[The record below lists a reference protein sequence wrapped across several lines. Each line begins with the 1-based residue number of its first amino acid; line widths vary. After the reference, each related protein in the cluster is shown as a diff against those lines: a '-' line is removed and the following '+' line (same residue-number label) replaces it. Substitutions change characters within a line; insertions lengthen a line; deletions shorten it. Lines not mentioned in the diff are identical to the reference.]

1 MLSHW
6 VRRILQA
13 TVYDVAIETPLDAAP
28 LLSARLHNT
37 VRLKREDL
45 QPVFSFKLRGA
56 YNRISQLSAGEL
68 ARGVIC
74 ASAGN
79 HAQGV
84 AFSGQKLGIR
94 TLIVMPRTTPDIKVN
109 AVKRLGGEV
118 ILEGDSF
125 DVANRFALQ
134 KAEAEGLVYIP
145 PYDDALVIAG
155 QGTVAMELLR
165 QWRNVDCVFVPVGG
179 GGLMAGVA
187 AYLGEV
193 APHVQVIAV
202 EPEDAACLK
211 LALDSGERR
220 ALPQV
225 GLFADGV
232 AVAQIGA
239 LPFEVARL
247 PKSDGSGPVV
257 DPQVVTCSTD
267 EICAAVKDVFDE
279 TRSIAEPA
287 GALAV
292 AGLKK
297 YVQQHGLQGKH
308 LVALVSGANMNFD
321 RLRYIAERTELGEG
335 REAIL
340 AISLPEQVG
349 AFLTF
354 CRALQGRGITEFN
367 YRYNGSNSAQIFV
380 GIALKGQ
387 IFDERQRLVQSLQ
400 EKGYGVDDLSDDET
414 AKLHIRHLVGGH
426 AGLADERVFRLEF
439 PERPGALLNFL
450 EKLGQQFNISLF
462 HYRNHGA
469 AEGRVLVGLQLG
481 THREAE
487 LQQGLAALGY
497 PVVDITDSVGYRLFL
512 R

>member
-1 MLSHW
+1 M
-6 VRRILQA
+6 
-13 TVYDVAIETPLDAAP
+13 
-28 LLSARLHNT
+28 
-37 VRLKREDL
+37 
-45 QPVFSFKLRGA
+45 
-56 YNRISQLSAGEL
+56 
-68 ARGVIC
+68 
-74 ASAGN
+74 
-79 HAQGV
+79 
-84 AFSGQKLGIR
+84 
-94 TLIVMPRTTPDIKVN
+94 
-109 AVKRLGGEV
+109 
-118 ILEGDSF
+118 
-125 DVANRFALQ
+125 
-134 KAEAEGLVYIP
+134 
-145 PYDDALVIAG
+145 
-155 QGTVAMELLR
+155 
-165 QWRNVDCVFVPVGG
+165 
-179 GGLMAGVA
+179 
-187 AYLGEV
+187 
-193 APHVQVIAV
+193 
-202 EPEDAACLK
+202 
-211 LALDSGERR
+211 
-220 ALPQV
+220 
-225 GLFADGV
+225 
-232 AVAQIGA
+232 
-239 LPFEVARL
+239 
-247 PKSDGSGPVV
+247 
-257 DPQVVTCSTD
+257 
-267 EICAAVKDVFDE
+267 
-279 TRSIAEPA
+279 
-287 GALAV
+287 

>member
-211 LALDSGERR
+211 LAQWAGR
-220 ALPQV
+220 
-225 GLFADGV
+225 
-232 AVAQIGA
+232 QI
-239 LPFEVARL
+239 
-247 PKSDGSGPVV
+247 
-257 DPQVVTCSTD
+257 
-267 EICAAVKDVFDE
+267 
-279 TRSIAEPA
+279 
-287 GALAV
+287 
-292 AGLKK
+292 
-297 YVQQHGLQGKH
+297 
-308 LVALVSGANMNFD
+308 
-321 RLRYIAERTELGEG
+321 
-335 REAIL
+335 
-340 AISLPEQVG
+340 
-349 AFLTF
+349 
-354 CRALQGRGITEFN
+354 
-367 YRYNGSNSAQIFV
+367 
-380 GIALKGQ
+380 
-387 IFDERQRLVQSLQ
+387 
-400 EKGYGVDDLSDDET
+400 EKR
-414 AKLHIRHLVGGH
+414 K
-426 AGLADERVFRLEF
+426 
-439 PERPGALLNFL
+439 P
-450 EKLGQQFNISLF
+450 
-462 HYRNHGA
+462 
-469 AEGRVLVGLQLG
+469 
-481 THREAE
+481 
-487 LQQGLAALGY
+487 
-497 PVVDITDSVGYRLFL
+497 RLFVQKKCL
-512 R
+512 VKSEIKMN